1 MGQTFE
7 MAHVS
12 GWITTECVLV
22 GEIAVHKEKAREW
35 RLSHAATGMSIPY
48 AYFTTRSAAVASAE
62 RLHVAVDFSRV
73 RRASKTASPGFVRGW
88 SKSLQAILVAELRRH
103 GLAPAEEA

>member
-7 MAHVS
+7 MAHCS
-12 GWITTECVLV
+12 GWVATDCVLV
-22 GEIAVHKEKAREW
+22 GEIAVHKEKTREW

-48 AYFTTRSAAVASAE
+48 AYFTTRSAAAASAE

-73 RRASKTASPGFVRGW
+73 RRASKTASPGFVIGW
-88 SKSLQAILVAELRRH
+88 TKSLQAILVAELQRQ
-103 GLAPAEEA
+103 GLAPKAEG